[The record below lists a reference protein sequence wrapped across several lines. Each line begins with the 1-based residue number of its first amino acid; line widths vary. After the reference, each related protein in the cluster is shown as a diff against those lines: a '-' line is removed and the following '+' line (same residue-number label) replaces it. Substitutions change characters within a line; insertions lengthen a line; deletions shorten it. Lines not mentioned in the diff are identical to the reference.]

1 MVISTNPPP
10 INGISRKPG
19 EVFDSG
25 FAANAIA
32 VSQGSGSF
40 VLGSTTAGWEAEAS
54 GSKESWS

>member
-32 VSQGSGSF
+32 VSQGSVPTS
-40 VLGSTTAGWEAEAS
+40 SSSGWGAAAS